1 MMFLTQYI
9 LLPGPGDVKEGGP
22 EVVESAQVDQV
33 KPGETQ
39 TLVHLSRQVQEQ
51 LLQEGVQEEDQ
62 EASEVVESAQVEQVK
77 AGETQTLFHLSRQ
90 VQEQLLREGVREEDQ
105 EVPEVEGREGF
116 ECEWESFGLF

>member
-9 LLPGPGDVKEGGP
+9 LLPGDVNLSHLIRQAQEHLLREVQEGGP
-22 EVVESAQVDQV
+22 EVVESAQVDHV
-33 KPGETQ
+33 YAGETQ
-39 TLVHLSRQVQEQ
+39 TLV
-51 LLQEGVQEEDQ
+51 
-62 EASEVVESAQVEQVK
+62 
-77 AGETQTLFHLSRQ
+77 HLSRQ